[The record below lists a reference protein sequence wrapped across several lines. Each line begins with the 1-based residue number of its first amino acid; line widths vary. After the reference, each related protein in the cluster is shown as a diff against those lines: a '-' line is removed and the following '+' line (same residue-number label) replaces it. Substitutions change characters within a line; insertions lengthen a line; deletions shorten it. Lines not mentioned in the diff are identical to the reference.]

1 MSLRSRALGVAAGL
15 LLDRALGEP
24 PDAWHPVAWFGT
36 VMGRV
41 ERVLYAETSTRLD
54 HRALDHR
61 ALDHRALDHR
71 VAGGVYALVG
81 FGLGP
86 GAGLVLR
93 GAWSLTARMG
103 PSWCRVPT
111 STPADVALA
120 VAVASAGRMLRRT
133 STEIESLLLAGD
145 LEGARDK
152 LPWLVG
158 RDPSGLDESG
168 VAAAVVES
176 LAENT
181 VDAVVAP
188 AFWGLVAGASGVLAH
203 RAANTMDAMV
213 GHRSE
218 RYARFGTAAARLDD
232 GMAWVPARIFAGI
245 VAGLAGLADAHGV
258 APGGEPAGRT
268 PWPAQAGGT
277 TYLVRAERVVSTVRR
292 DAPAHPSPNAGVAES
307 AVAGALGVE
316 LGGPLRYGERVEER
330 PRLGTGPRPDA
341 RTITAGRALVD
352 RAELVLVGAC
362 LALALLGRTGRRK
375 TPARPMR

>member
-24 PDAWHPVAWFGT
+24 PDAWHPVARFGT

-41 ERVLYAETSTRLD
+41 ERALYAGPGTGLD
-54 HRALDHR
+54 SRALDR
-61 ALDHRALDHR
+61 AALDHR
-71 VAGGVYALVG
+71 VAGGVYSLVGVG
-81 FGLGP
+81 FGA
-86 GAGLVLR
+86 GAGLALS
-93 GAWSLTARMG
+93 GAWSLLGRTA
-103 PSWCRVPT
+103 PSWVRVPA
-111 STPADVALA
+111 SLPADVTLA

-133 STEIESLLLAGD
+133 SAEIESLLLAGD
-145 LEGARDK
+145 LDGARDK

-188 AFWGLVAGASGVLAH
+188 AFWGLVAGAPGVLAH
-203 RAANTMDAMV
+203 RAVNTMDAMV

-232 GMAWVPARIFAGI
+232 LMAWVPARIFAGV
-245 VAGLAGLADAHGV
+245 VAGLAAAGTS
-258 APGGEPAGRT
+258 PGTTGET
-268 PWPAQAGGT
+268 GGT
-277 TYLVRAERVVSTVRR
+277 AYLVRAEHVVSTVRR

-307 AVAGALGVE
+307 AVAGALDVE

-330 PRLGTGPRPDA
+330 PRLGTGPRPDS
-341 RTITAGRALVD
+341 RTVTAARALVD
-352 RAELVLVGAC
+352 RAELVLVGTC